1 MAKAVKGTV
10 KIAYWDTEQQGGRP
24 PLLGEIKGTPTIRLY
39 KPKKKQGN
47 SNARKDVVDYQYERK
62 AQDMKRFLDEQMP
75 SFIETIRGTKDLTT
89 FTEKAE
95 RNGALPRVLLFTSKA
110 KTSSLTKFIS
120 TEFRRRILLAEVYPT
135 KTNKEIMD
143 KFGITDLPAMVV
155 IRKSEQEGEEGM
167 DEVIRYEGDGY
178 TKNKLLT
185 FLSAHALKE
194 PYFPPKKKNEEA
206 KDEQAEQDKKKK
218 EKVEL

>member
-1 MAKAVKGTV
+1 
-10 KIAYWDTEQQGGRP
+10 
-24 PLLGEIKGTPTIRLY
+24 
-39 KPKKKQGN
+39 
-47 SNARKDVVDYQYERK
+47 
-62 AQDMKRFLDEQMP
+62 MKRFLDEQMP

-185 FLSAHALKE
+185 FFVCTCSQRTLLSS
-194 PYFPPKKKNEEA
+194 
-206 KDEQAEQDKKKK
+206 
-218 EKVEL
+218 